1 MPYCTACGTE
11 VRAAQ
16 NYCTACGSPVG
27 RRGGDASDARG
38 TSADRAADGTDARGG
53 AAGRPE
59 RDDGTTAGT
68 DRSSRATEDPIA
80 ETREDEEEGEEE
92 RTSATAYE
100 TRGRQLSAAGT
111 GLAGVGAFLPWVEVE
126 ILSRS
131 ATATGIDGDGRFT
144 LAFAVIAGAV
154 LLLGRGSPWTR
165 RGRGWVL
172 VFGALTALVA
182 LFYLNDPLAGAE
194 GVGSVTRDAVRRRSG
209 LYLTALGG
217 GLIALGPLYG
227 SIGPG
232 E

>member
-1 MPYCTACGTE
+1 MPYCTACGAE

-16 NYCTACGSPVG
+16 NYCTACGASVG
-27 RRGGDASDARG
+27 RRGVDASGARETPAG
-38 TSADRAADGTDARGG
+38 RATDGTDARSG
-53 AAGRPE
+53 AVERPE
-59 RDDGTTAGT
+59 RTDGTTAGT
-68 DRSSRATEDPIA
+68 DRSSRASEDPSA
-80 ETREDEEEGEEE
+80 GTHEADEADEEE

-100 TRGRQLSAAGT
+100 TRGRQLSAAGA
-111 GLAGVGAFLPWVEVE
+111 GLAGIGAFLPWVEVE

-144 LAFAVIAGAV
+144 LAFVAIAGAV
-154 LLLGRGSPWTR
+154 LLLGWGSPWTR

-172 VFGALTALVA
+172 VFGVLTALVA

-194 GVGSVTRDAVRRRSG
+194 GVSSVTRDAVRRGGG

-217 GLIALGPLYG
+217 GLVALGPLYG